1 MEDCDVLVRVGGATD
16 VADGTIRAFDVE
28 GTPVAV
34 ANVGGQ
40 LYAFDDSCTHAFC
53 SLAEGEL
60 DANVVTCLCHF
71 SQFDVRTGQVL
82 SGPADEPV
90 RSRTVAVEGDALL
103 VES

>member
-1 MEDCDVLVRVGGATD
+1 VLVRVGEAAE
-16 VADGTIRAFDVE
+16 VADGTMRAFDVE
-28 GTPVAV
+28 GTPVTV

-40 LYAFDDSCTHAFC
+40 LYAFDDACTHAWC

-60 DANVVTCLCHF
+60 NGTTVTCLCHW

-82 SGPADEPV
+82 QGPADEPV
-90 RSRTVAVEGDALL
+90 RSRAVSDDGGALL

>member
-1 MEDCDVLVRVGGATD
+1 MLVRVGDAAEVGE
-16 VADGTIRAFDVE
+16 GTMRAFDVQ
-28 GTPVAV
+28 GTPVTV

-40 LYAFDDSCTHAFC
+40 LYAFDDSCTHAYC

-60 DANVVTCLCHF
+60 EGNVVTCLCHF

-82 SGPADEPV
+82 QGPADEPV
-90 RSRTVAVEGDALL
+90 RSRKVAVEGDALL